1 VHARSLHSN
10 HRVKAVIAPRY
21 GEAVEVAQVA
31 EPTMGPR
38 DVMIAV
44 RAASLNPLDFKI
56 RDGKVKLVL
65 RIKPPVHLGCDV
77 AGTVQAVGAEVTRFA
92 VGDEV
97 FARLEKLRMGG
108 LAERVCADE
117 SVVAKKPA
125 NTSFVEAAAIPLV
138 GLTSLQAMRDVAALQ
153 PGQQIL
159 IQAGAGGVGCHAIQ
173 IAKKLG
179 LWAATTTSTKNIAF
193 VQKLGADRV
202 IDYTKEKLRDALG
215 ADDQRV
221 DAVFD
226 TLGPISELDSLAVTK
241 RGGIVVGV
249 GGMPDATFARQWL
262 PAFARPVIWFATRK
276 RRAAAAHAGARF
288 AYLFMQPDGAQLA
301 ELASW
306 IETGALVPQIYKTY
320 PLAEAREAFA
330 ELERGRA
337 RGKIVVEIG

>member
-1 VHARSLHSN
+1 M
-10 HRVKAVIAPRY
+10 KAVIAPRY
-21 GEAVEVAQVA
+21 GATVEVADVP
-31 EPTMGPR
+31 EPTLGPR
-38 DVMIAV
+38 DVRIAV

-65 RIKPPVHLGCDV
+65 RLKPPVHLGCDV
-77 AGTVQAVGAEVTRFA
+77 AGVVEAVGPEVTRFA
-92 VGDEV
+92 AGDEV

-117 SVVAKKPA
+117 GVVAKKPA
-125 NTSFVEAAAIPLV
+125 TATFVQAAAVPLV

-153 PGQQIL
+153 PGQRIL

-179 LWAATTTSTKNIAF
+179 LWVATTTSTKNIAF
-193 VQKLGADRV
+193 AKQLGADQV
-202 IDYTKEKLRDALG
+202 VDYTKEKLGDALK
-215 ADDQRV
+215 DL

-226 TLGPISELDSLAVTK
+226 TLGPQSELDSLSVTK
-241 RGGIVVGV
+241 PGGIVVGV
-249 GGMPDATFARQWL
+249 GGMPDAAFAKQWL

-276 RRAAAAHAGARF
+276 RRAAVARTGARF
-288 AYLFMQPDGAQLA
+288 AYLFMRPDGTQLA

-306 IETGALVPQIYKTY
+306 VDAGALVPQIFKTY
-320 PLAEAREAFA
+320 PLTEAREAFA

-337 RGKIVVEIG
+337 RGKIVLEI

>member
-1 VHARSLHSN
+1 M
-10 HRVKAVIAPRY
+10 KAVIAPRY
-21 GEAVEVAQVA
+21 GAAVEVAEAA

-65 RIKPPVHLGCDV
+65 RLKPPVHLGCDV
-77 AGTVQAVGAEVTRFA
+77 AGVVQAVGGEVERFA

-97 FARLEKLRMGG
+97 FVRLEKLRMGG

-117 SVVAKKPA
+117 GVVAKKPA
-125 NTSFVEAAAIPLV
+125 KTSFVEAAALPLV
-138 GLTSLQAMRDVAALQ
+138 SLTSLQAMREVAELK
-153 PGQQIL
+153 PGQRIL
-159 IQAGAGGVGCHAIQ
+159 IHAGAGGVGCHAIQ
-173 IAKKLG
+173 IAKQLG
-179 LWAATTTSTKNIAF
+179 LWVATTTSTKNIDFAK
-193 VQKLGADRV
+193 QLGVDQV
-202 IDYTKEKLRDALG
+202 IDYTKEKLHDALG
-215 ADDQRV
+215 ETKV

-226 TLGPISELDSLAVTK
+226 TLGAQSELDSLAVTK

-249 GGMPDATFARQWL
+249 GGMPDAAFAKKWL
-262 PAFARPVIWFATRK
+262 PAIARPVIWFATRK
-276 RRAAAAHAGARF
+276 RRAAAAKAGARF
-288 AYLFMQPDGAQLA
+288 AYLFMRPDGTQLA
-301 ELASW
+301 EIASW
-306 IETGALVPQIYKTY
+306 VEAGTLVPRIHKTY